1 MRDILPVEHT
11 VVDMTSC
18 FFQPLITFSPSM
30 FEMEWSGDGDGTDY
44 STTSSPP
51 RRHGE
56 PRGDGA
62 RGPAACASADMD
74 SLSEELEDD
83 LMSDDFSLPDSDD
96 DDDEDNRLDLSTP
109 VNR

>member
-1 MRDILPVEHT
+1 
-11 VVDMTSC
+11 
-18 FFQPLITFSPSM
+18 M

-51 RRHGE
+51 RRPGE
-56 PRGDGA
+56 PRSEGTRGTSTCAGA
-62 RGPAACASADMD
+62 DFD

-96 DDDEDNRLDLSTP
+96 DDDDDNRPESNTA
-109 VNR
+109 NR